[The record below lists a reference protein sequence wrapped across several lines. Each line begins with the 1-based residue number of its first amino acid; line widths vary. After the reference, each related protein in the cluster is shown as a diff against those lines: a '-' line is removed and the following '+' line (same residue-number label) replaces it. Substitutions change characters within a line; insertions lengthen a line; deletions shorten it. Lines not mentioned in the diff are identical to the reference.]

1 MLTGGVCRGAKR
13 ARGGPA
19 RQIDEVDDDGRGW
32 GRRPAATSRGTPAQP
47 SACIRCRRGR
57 RCSSTSS
64 RAPGRLVATS
74 TVTARRWRSD
84 DRGGKRASEEEGNG
98 WGRQGDWR
106 GDRGVE
112 AWQPYPLAGFIAGEG
127 GSGGDQ
133 PPVATGSGEQRPDR
147 GGGVGRLGWVDGQ
160 LGRGPAGRGVFSLFP
175 FFFLS
180 GICFPFIC
188 LFPFL
193 FYFI

>member
-32 GRRPAATSRGTPAQP
+32 GRRPTATSRGTPAQP

-127 GSGGDQ
+127 G
-133 PPVATGSGEQRPDR
+133 PAAT
-147 GGGVGRLGWVDGQ
+147 
-160 LGRGPAGRGVFSLFP
+160 SL
-175 FFFLS
+175 L
-180 GICFPFIC
+180 
-188 LFPFL
+188 
-193 FYFI
+193 

>member
-84 DRGGKRASEEEGNG
+84 DRGGKRASEEDGE
-98 WGRQGDWR
+98 WGLGFVSAL
-106 GDRGVE
+106 GVDLIHLQEERMADTAPPE
-112 AWQPYPLAGFIAGEG
+112 AWMG
-127 GSGGDQ
+127 
-133 PPVATGSGEQRPDR
+133 ATPSP
-147 GGGVGRLGWVDGQ
+147 
-160 LGRGPAGRGVFSLFP
+160 
-175 FFFLS
+175 
-180 GICFPFIC
+180 
-188 LFPFL
+188 
-193 FYFI
+193 

>member
-1 MLTGGVCRGAKR
+1 MPGRPGTTGAGLGEASHERRGRAGTRSCGRRAEVEREDGRRRLTGAERGWQR

-32 GRRPAATSRGTPAQP
+32 GRRPTVTSRGTPAQP

-127 GSGGDQ
+127 G
-133 PPVATGSGEQRPDR
+133 PAAT
-147 GGGVGRLGWVDGQ
+147 
-160 LGRGPAGRGVFSLFP
+160 SL
-175 FFFLS
+175 L
-180 GICFPFIC
+180 
-188 LFPFL
+188 
-193 FYFI
+193 